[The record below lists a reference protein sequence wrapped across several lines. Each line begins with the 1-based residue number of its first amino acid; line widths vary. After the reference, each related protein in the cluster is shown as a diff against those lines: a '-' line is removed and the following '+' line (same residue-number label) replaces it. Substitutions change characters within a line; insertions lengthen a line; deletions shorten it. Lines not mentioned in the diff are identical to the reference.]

1 MTSLLKTVLK
11 NTKHMKLIYVLNFKI
26 QIFQFL
32 VSHYYALIQLIKK
45 MNTNYKDALTT
56 NEWIQNSRTNTAEIG
71 PSSFLLYSVY
81 AVHLSC
87 CLKYNLTN
95 EFAG

>member
-1 MTSLLKTVLK
+1 
-11 NTKHMKLIYVLNFKI
+11 
-26 QIFQFL
+26 
-32 VSHYYALIQLIKK
+32 

-56 NEWIQNSRTNTAEIG
+56 NEWIQNSRTNTAEIE